1 MLSTKAVLNVQEAAQ
16 LLGVHIET
24 IRRLARN
31 GEIPAFKVGRGWRI
45 RIDALLKWADTQQVD
60 PPQNTV
66 LVIDDDEA
74 VRKTIRR
81 FLEKRNYYVYE
92 AANGAEG
99 LTCLEAQS
107 VGLVILDL
115 KMPFTTGPEFLKE
128 ARSRHANLPVIIM
141 TGYPDSDLMAEATQY
156 GPFTLLAKPVDPLH
170 LLQTVRTLITGA
182 GRVRVDN
189 ESMLAEP
196 ERK

>member
-1 MLSTKAVLNVQEAAQ
+1 MTPVKDVLNVQEAAQ

-45 RIDALLKWADTQQVD
+45 RMDALLKWADTQQLQS
-60 PPQNTV
+60 PQNTI
-66 LVIDDDEA
+66 LVVDDDEA

-81 FLEKRNYYVYE
+81 FLERRNYHVYG
-92 AANGAEG
+92 AADGIEG
-99 LTCLEAQS
+99 LACLEGQS
-107 VGLVILDL
+107 IGLAILDL
-115 KMPFTTGPEFLKE
+115 KMPVMNGPEFLKE

-156 GPFTLLAKPVDPLH
+156 GPFTLLAKPVDLKQ
-170 LLQTVRTLITGA
+170 LLQAIRTSVDSA
-182 GRVRVDN
+182 GWEAHD
-189 ESMLAEP
+189 
-196 ERK
+196 